1 MAVVGVD
8 ACKSGWIAVVLSDN
22 TGRALYLREIGE
34 LADAIP
40 DAEVVAIDIPIGLP
54 TINRRIADDLARD
67 YVGERRSSVFY
78 VPVREAL
85 EEENFDEANRH
96 SRELM
101 GHGISKQSHSLRRK
115 ILEVEAWLPSST
127 CDVREVHPEVSFRRM
142 LGQPLTWSK
151 KSWAG
156 MTERLD
162 ALKRSD
168 INLEMFVDEA
178 GDNAGAD
185 DMLDAAA
192 AALSARRILHGDQE
206 SLPNPPEIDSFGSR
220 IAIWY

>member
-1 MAVVGVD
+1 VD
-8 ACKSGWIAVVLSDN
+8 ACKSGWIAVILRED
-22 TGRALYLREIGE
+22 TGRVLYLREISE
-34 LADAIP
+34 LARAIP

-67 YVGERRSSVFY
+67 YVGERRNSVFY

-85 EEENFDEANRH
+85 EEECFDEANRR
-96 SRELM
+96 SRELT

-115 ILEVEAWLPSST
+115 ILEVEEWLPSSP

-142 LGQPLTWSK
+142 LGRPLTWSK

-156 MTERLD
+156 MRERLET
-162 ALKRSD
+162 LKGKN
-168 INLEMFVDEA
+168 INLEMFADEA
-178 GDNAGAD
+178 GDFAGVD

-192 AALSARRILHGDQE
+192 AVWSARRILHGDQE
-206 SLPNPPEIDSFGSR
+206 SLPNPPEIDSLGKR